1 MNPTSGAHSVTT
13 IDTHYLQPRRA
24 ASYLI
29 VEGGRAAFVDN
40 NTPKAR
46 PHLLAALE
54 AHGLTPG
61 DVDFA
66 IVTHV
71 HLDHAAGTAAL
82 LEACPNAMA
91 VVHPLGARHLANPV
105 RLVKSAMQVYGES
118 AFKALY
124 GVVEPVH
131 PARIRT
137 VEDNEVISW
146 GARRL
151 TFLHTLGHAKHHL
164 CIHDSG
170 SNGVFTGDAFGI
182 AFPGAAKEGRRYL
195 LCSCPPTDFD
205 AEQARVTARRVVATG
220 AETAYLTHYGA
231 FSNLAAG
238 AEILL
243 RSIDAMEAIL
253 NDATATGLEEEALRP
268 WCRERVLEAIA
279 RQLGEN
285 GIDPDDEEWAW
296 LQGDAHMNAIGLA
309 YYATRRRAS

>member
-1 MNPTSGAHSVTT
+1 MNPTHRAESVTT

-54 AHGLTPG
+54 SHGLTPE

-71 HLDHAAGTAAL
+71 HLDHGAGTAAL
-82 LEACPNAMA
+82 LDACPNAVA

-118 AFKALY
+118 AFNALY
-124 GVVEPVH
+124 GVVEPVN

-137 VEDNEVISW
+137 VEDHEVILW
-146 GARRL
+146 GTRRL
-151 TFLHTLGHAKHHL
+151 TFLHTLGHAKHHI
-164 CIHDSG
+164 CVHDSG

-182 AFPGAAKEGRRYL
+182 AFPSTSSDGRRYL

-205 AEQARVTARRVVATG
+205 AEQARITARRVVATG
-220 AETAYLTHYGA
+220 AEVAYLTHYGA
-231 FSNLAAG
+231 FPNVAAG
-238 AEILL
+238 ADVLV

-253 NDATATGLEEEALRP
+253 NDAAATGLEEEALRP
-268 WCRERVLEAIA
+268 WCRDRVLEAIA
-279 RQLGEN
+279 RQLGEC
-285 GIDPDDEEWAW
+285 GLDAEGEEWAW
-296 LQGDAHMNAIGLA
+296 LQADAHMNAIGLA
-309 YYATRRRAS
+309 YYAVRMRTS